1 MTIRLKIIINL
12 AEAEAEQT
20 GVEEKIMYTID

>member
-1 MTIRLKIIINL
+1 MYLRLL

-20 GVEEKIMYTID
+20 KAVAVLGEWLKFQL